1 MYLILGLSS
10 LWEKAAY
17 GLIWQSTH
25 SLLLLGSEL
34 QRSWIYF
41 RAYVQIPNPINLSW
55 LPLNTSLTKDKH
67 FTRSAKTES
76 TNLWLHRCFYAAQ
89 RCNYKL
95 FCFYRWTHW
104 KTEKLYMT
112 YFVTQKGNDNDFP
125 LLISGCS
132 KAFSTI
138 LSKYFNYS
146 LIVLIHIFQN
156 KFVSSSF
163 FLKFQIFLTKK

>member
-95 FCFYRWTHW
+95 FCSIDERIG
-104 KTEKLYMT
+104 KL
-112 YFVTQKGNDNDFP
+112 KNCIW
-125 LLISGCS
+125 L
-132 KAFSTI
+132 I
-138 LSKYFNYS
+138 LSLKKVMIMIFPSWFPDVAKHFLQFCQNIS
-146 LIVLIHIFQN
+146 IIH
-156 KFVSSSF
+156 
-163 FLKFQIFLTKK
+163 